1 MLPAFEPTTDISEP
15 RPPVGAKASVRTPS
29 IRFTA
34 ANLRAW
40 GKKSALSLV
49 DQGLTSA
56 ASFSVNV
63 FLARLVSAEVYGAFA
78 VAFAGFLFVSG
89 FHNVLLLEPLSVFG
103 PSRYAGRLPEYFK
116 IQMVIHTLL
125 VGALSAAVIVAGLLM
140 WRFLPGNPLAG
151 AVLGVGVALPFLLL
165 LWLARRMCYVVQ
177 RPAIAILGSGFYL
190 AFVCAGLLLAGR
202 FGQLSAFC
210 AFLLMAAGSL
220 LAAGILAG
228 ALGLLRGISPRS
240 AGISWLCALR
250 ENWTYGRWLVG
261 SVVLFSVSSQTQTFL
276 VAASLGLGAAG
287 VLRAMQ
293 IPSLAMSQVVAATG
307 LLVLPTLS
315 RDFGRGLIERMSH
328 KAMLV
333 SAALAGV
340 ALCFAALL
348 ALETTR
354 VEHALYGGKYFAYAW
369 LMPVLAL
376 IPVVNAAAMGFD
388 MALRASQKPRF
399 DLVSNLFAAPVA
411 IASAFLFIRMWGL
424 AGAAASM
431 LLSFV
436 VLSGVTLA
444 FFYRESARERRLS
457 RNAAGALP

>member
-1 MLPAFEPTTDISEP
+1 MLPALEPTTNISEP
-15 RPPVGAKASVRTPS
+15 PSPVGANAPVGTRSIVFTP
-29 IRFTA
+29 
-34 ANLRAW
+34 ANLRVW

-56 ASFSVNV
+56 AGFGVNV
-63 FLARLVSAEVYGAFA
+63 FLARWAPAEVYGAFA

-116 IQMVIHTLL
+116 TQIVIHTLL
-125 VGALSAAVIVAGLLM
+125 VGALSAAVIFAGLLL
-140 WRFLPGNPLAG
+140 WRFLPGNPLTG

-165 LWLARRMCYVVQ
+165 LWLARRMCYVMH
-177 RPAIAILGSGFYL
+177 RPATAILGSGFYL
-190 AFVCAGLLLAGR
+190 AFVCAGLFLAGR
-202 FGQLSAFC
+202 YGRVNAFN

-220 LAAGILAG
+220 LAAGILAR
-228 ALGLLRGISPRS
+228 ALGLLSGGSPRPS
-240 AGISWLCALR
+240 GISWFSALR
-250 ENWTYGRWLVG
+250 ENWSYGKWLVG
-261 SVVLFSVSSQTQTFL
+261 SVVLFSVSGQTQTFL

-287 VLRAMQ
+287 ILRAMQ
-293 IPSLAMSQVVAATG
+293 IPSLAMMQVVAATG

-333 SAALAGV
+333 SAALV
-340 ALCFAALL
+340 CVTLCFAALL

-354 VEHALYGGKYFAYAW
+354 VEHALYSGKYSADAW
-369 LMPVLAL
+369 LMPLLAL
-376 IPVVNAAAMGFD
+376 IPVFTGAGIGFD

-411 IASAFLFIRMWGL
+411 IASAFLFVRWWGL

-431 LLSFV
+431 LVSFV
-436 VLSGVTLA
+436 VLSCVTVV
-444 FFYRESARERRLS
+444 FFFRESARGRVASGDE
-457 RNAAGALP
+457 AGALP